1 MTKNPD
7 PDHETILEVG
17 LSCRKNW
24 SGSRV
29 RVSSK
34 TNNMEESR
42 QIKILIVED
51 QPICRMGILSTL
63 ERSNLDYQILAEADT
78 VSKAIYSLEQFG
90 SQTNLIL
97 LDYMLPDGTGM
108 DVIKV
113 AKRLCPEAKIVIFS
127 GEAGGA
133 TIKQLMEAG
142 VNGFMSKS
150 INAEEI
156 ALVLRSVMA
165 GNDYTGEA
173 HMRIESELKADYETM
188 KSLTRRELELI
199 SLCATGLNTKQL
211 AEEMNVTPHSI
222 ENMKSNLFTKI
233 GVKSTNELI
242 LFAFRVGLVS

>member
-1 MTKNPD
+1 
-7 PDHETILEVG
+7 
-17 LSCRKNW
+17 
-24 SGSRV
+24 
-29 RVSSK
+29 
-34 TNNMEESR
+34 MEELR
-42 QIKILIVED
+42 KIRILIVED
-51 QPICRMGILSTL
+51 QPICRMGIRTTLSNSAL
-63 ERSNLDYQILAEADT
+63 EHLIMAEAAT
-78 VSKAIYSLEQFG
+78 VTEAERFLEAHGDQID
-90 SQTNLIL
+90 LIL

-133 TIKQLMEAG
+133 TVKQLLEAG

-150 INAEEI
+150 INSEEI
-156 ALVLRSVMA
+156 ALVLRSVME

-173 HMRIESELKADYETM
+173 HMRIEQDLKADYEIM
-188 KSLTRRELELI
+188 KTLTRREMELI

-211 AEEMNVTPHSI
+211 ADEMCVTPHSI
-222 ENMKSNLFTKI
+222 ENMKSNLFSKI